1 MNTNL
6 IPHSD
11 QLRLEDNV
19 VLPSRK
25 SALRAP
31 RHKPGQNFVKGP
43 IPLDWLSVAAKQSG
57 KALHVAVGLWF
68 RAGIRKSN
76 QMRFPMSW
84 LDRVFGVNRTSA
96 YRGLAA
102 LEKAGL
108 VSVVRHRGRASIVT
122 LLGVSDGNTI

>member
-1 MNTNL
+1 MNNNI
-6 IPHSD
+6 IPHPD

-19 VLPSRK
+19 VLPSTK
-25 SALRAP
+25 KTP
-31 RHKPGQNFVKGP
+31 RHKPGQKFVKGP
-43 IPLDWLSVAAKQSG
+43 IPLDWLSVAAKLPG
-57 KALHVAVGLWF
+57 KALHVAVALWF

-96 YRGLAA
+96 YRGLAV
-102 LEKAGL
+102 LEKGGL

-122 LLGVSDGNTI
+122 LLEVSYGQPRQTI